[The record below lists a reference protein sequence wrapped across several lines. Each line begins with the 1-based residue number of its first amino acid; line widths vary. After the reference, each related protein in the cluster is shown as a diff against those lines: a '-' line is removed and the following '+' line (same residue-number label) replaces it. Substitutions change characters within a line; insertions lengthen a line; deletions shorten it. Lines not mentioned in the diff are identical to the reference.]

1 MLLDVVSAEYRGG
14 YKIKIT
20 FEDGKSGIVDF
31 SSYLKKGGVFEKFKN
46 INFFKSFSIDNE
58 IGVLTWK
65 NEIDIAPETLY
76 SVATNN
82 SLPDWMQHL

>member
-1 MLLDVVSAEYRGG
+1 MLLDVVSAEYCGD

-46 INFFKSFSIDNE
+46 IDFFKSFSIDNE
-58 IGVLTWK
+58 VGVLTWK

-76 SVATNN
+76 SAATKS
-82 SLPDWMQHL
+82 SLPDWMQS

>member
-1 MLLDVVSAEYRGG
+1 MLLDVVSAKYCGD

-31 SSYLKKGGVFEKFKN
+31 LPYLKKGGIFEKFKN
-46 INFFKSFSIDNE
+46 IDFFKSFSIDNE
-58 IGVLTWK
+58 VGVLTWK

-76 SVATNN
+76 SAATNS
-82 SLPDWMQHL
+82 SLPSWVQN

>member
-1 MLLDVVSAEYRGG
+1 MLLDVVSAEYCGD

-46 INFFKSFSIDNE
+46 IDFFKSFSIDNE
-58 IGVLTWK
+58 VGVLTWK

-76 SVATNN
+76 SAATNS
-82 SLPDWMQHL
+82 SLPNWMQN